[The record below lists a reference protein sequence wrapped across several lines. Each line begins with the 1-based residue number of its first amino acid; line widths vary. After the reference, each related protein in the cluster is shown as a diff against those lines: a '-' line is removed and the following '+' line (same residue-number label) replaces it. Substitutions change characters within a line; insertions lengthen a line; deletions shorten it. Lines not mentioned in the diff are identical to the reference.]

1 MAVAYISF
9 KNETKR
15 KRYRYRCKRTGLQ
28 GLDAQCK
35 SKALNC
41 GIQLQ
46 RPGELKE
53 LNYFEKIPRPW
64 RTCACRIG
72 SIIMLSPRHSPLP
85 AVPAM
90 TKAEKVEAGKEA
102 I

>member
-1 MAVAYISF
+1 MRQRESATVNVASAP
-9 KNETKR
+9 
-15 KRYRYRCKRTGLQ
+15 GLA
-28 GLDAQCK
+28 AQCK
-35 SKALNC
+35 SKAFVVT
-41 GIQLQ
+41 IQ

-90 TKAEKVEAGKEA
+90 TKAEKAEAGKEA